1 MTDLDPSTPTS
12 GIGITEEVKQARRLA
27 FGGYAAD
34 YHRVRP
40 GWPADAVA
48 WLCSPGSSG
57 VTGAL
62 LPVDGGMTAA

>member
-48 WLCSPGSSG
+48 WLLGEPTS
-57 VTGAL
+57 TL
-62 LPVDGGMTAA
+62 DGLDLG